1 MLGVS
6 WAGLPSLH
14 SICTEPQKC
23 KSAVSVLVCILFCL
37 PSTPFK
43 NVKLVFCCACVLG
56 DFVTFLCVIRRP
68 ISGTNKGHKLLQKM
82 GWKEGESLGKD
93 SASGIVEPVSP
104 HTSSVVSFQ
113 FSSYLPCLAFQI
125 HSGVRASA
133 TAGLGSSL
141 NVTQSLDRVND
152 RRTKVWLKTI
162 DRYEKLGDRD
172 PT

>member
-1 MLGVS
+1 
-6 WAGLPSLH
+6 
-14 SICTEPQKC
+14 
-23 KSAVSVLVCILFCL
+23 
-37 PSTPFK
+37 
-43 NVKLVFCCACVLG
+43 
-56 DFVTFLCVIRRP
+56 
-68 ISGTNKGHKLLQKM
+68 M

-93 SASGIVEPVSP
+93 SASGIVEPVSLR
-104 HTSSVVSFQ
+104 TSSAVSFQ
-113 FSSYLPCLAFQI
+113 SSSSYLHCLAFQI
-125 HSGVRASA
+125 QSGVRASA